1 VFGNTAEKVGQVFSL
16 PFRCLNTQE
25 DCRISIQKML
35 IYSLLGVCGDPCL
48 QKWKL
53 IITPLPDTHSQPPTV
68 NSTGIIQDLFG

>member
-1 VFGNTAEKVGQVFSL
+1 M
-16 PFRCLNTQE
+16 P
-25 DCRISIQKML
+25 

-53 IITPLPDTHSQPPTV
+53 IITPLPDTHSQTPTV